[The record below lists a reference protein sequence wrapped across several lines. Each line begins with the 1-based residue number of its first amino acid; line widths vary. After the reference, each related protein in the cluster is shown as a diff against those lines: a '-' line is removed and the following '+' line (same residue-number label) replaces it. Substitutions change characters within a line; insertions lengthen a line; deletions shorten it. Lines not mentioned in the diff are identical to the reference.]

1 MYALMGKKT
10 LKCKNLILDIFS
22 ENNLCN
28 FAFPV
33 DVLCLEQVIFRSFYL
48 NLNYYIRV
56 IMYIR
61 VFWYVMTME

>member
-28 FAFPV
+28 FASQV
-33 DVLCLEQVIFRSFYL
+33 DVLFLFK
-48 NLNYYIRV
+48 
-56 IMYIR
+56 
-61 VFWYVMTME
+61 